1 VLFVDQSDVGL
12 YPKVGSGWGPSGEQD
27 KVRTQG
33 KNQKTYLFGALDAH
47 SGELHVGFWPRKD
60 SVAFVDFLRGLLA
73 AIPDGEI
80 HLVLDNY
87 IVHKSRYTRAFLAT
101 EEARRVH
108 LHFLPT
114 YSPWLNPIEIT
125 WRIVKSRAGTNQWRD
140 SLECVHADFHE
151 TLAHLG
157 AILMAP
163 SPYYAQSQG
172 TT

>member
-1 VLFVDQSDVGL
+1 MLFVDQSDVGL
-12 YPKVGSGWGPSGEQD
+12 YPKVGSGWWPSGKQD

-47 SGELHVGFWPRKD
+47 SQELHVGFWPRKD
-60 SVAFVDFLRGLLA
+60 SVAFVDFLRGLLTGLR
-73 AIPDGEI
+73 DGEI
-80 HLVLDNY
+80 HLILDNY
-87 IVHKSRYTRAFLAT
+87 IVHKSRYTQAFLAT
-101 EEARRVH
+101 EEARRLH

-125 WRIVKSRAGTNQWRD
+125 WRIVKTRAGTNQWRD
-140 SLECVHADFHE
+140 SLDRVHADFSE
-151 TLAHLG
+151 TLTHLG
-157 AILMAP
+157 ARLMAP